1 MFDMR
6 RTFLLAAAV
15 CALVASTGVATA
27 AASVIELGGQTKTPV
42 KAPACPPN
50 TSPVKC
56 TIILTRVTALE
67 TLRDGISYPTKV
79 TKAGKIVAFSV
90 GLSSLSSNANTRR
103 SFIKNLDAT
112 YGGTTQVGIT
122 VLQPVG
128 RRTQWKWQVVA
139 SSPVYHVQ
147 PYMGSVAQFALN
159 TSIEVKPGQVIALTT
174 PTWAPVLSIQQV
186 GKQFAYRQSRSANC
200 DAPPNTNQAQ
210 TGHQTGTYTCN
221 YPGTRPEYSA
231 TEITDPP
238 TTNPVH

>member
-6 RTFLLAAAV
+6 RTFLLAATA
-15 CALVASTGVATA
+15 CGLFASISVGSA
-27 AASVIELGGQTKTPV
+27 AASVIELGATKTAL
-42 KAPACPPN
+42 KAPVCPAN
-50 TSPVKC
+50 TAASSC

-79 TKAGKIVAFSV
+79 TKAGRIVAFSV
-90 GLSSLSSNANTRR
+90 GLSALSSNTNTRR
-103 SFIKNLDAT
+103 SFIRFLDMT

-139 SSPVYHVQ
+139 SSPIYRVQ

-174 PTWAPVLSIQQV
+174 PTWAPVLSIQQPS
-186 GKQFAYRQSRSANC
+186 KQFAYRQSRSSNC
-200 DAPPNTNQAQ
+200 NNPPATSQAQ
-210 TGHQTGTYTCN
+210 SGHQTGTYSCN

-231 TEITDPP
+231 TEITTPP
-238 TTNPVH
+238 ATNPVH